1 VIEWGYDQVAGA
13 QVPKWRREIEAQ
25 EQAKKEREKAQLE
38 DYIFRL
44 VFSLC
49 YAFSFL
55 NIFSIIYVV
64 FPVELVWREIEA
76 GGVGK
81 GRKKTQLEL

>member
-38 DYIFRL
+38 DYIFRW
-44 VFSLC
+44 VFFQLSFLC
-49 YAFSFL
+49 YAFIFL
-55 NIFSIIYVV
+55 HIFLFVCV
-64 FPVELVWREIEA
+64 ALPFEVVWREIEA
-76 GGVGK
+76 RGE
-81 GRKKTQLEL
+81 RRRSSR